1 MSVGL
6 LDDLR
11 DGVNLNLAPLTVEQ
25 YHQMIRDGIL
35 QDAEPIELIQG
46 TLLYKVICDR
56 SIN

>member
-46 TLLYKVICDR
+46 TLL
-56 SIN
+56 